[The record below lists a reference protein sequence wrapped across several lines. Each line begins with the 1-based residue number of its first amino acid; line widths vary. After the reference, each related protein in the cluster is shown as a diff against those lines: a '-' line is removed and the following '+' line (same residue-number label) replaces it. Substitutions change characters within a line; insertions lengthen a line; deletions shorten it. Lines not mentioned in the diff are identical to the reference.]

1 MMSSNRLQ
9 KRRIERNMS
18 QAKLAALS
26 GVPVRTIQHYEI
38 GRRALMNA
46 SYITVKRLAVALN
59 CDPEDLI

>member
-1 MMSSNRLQ
+1 MNRLQ
-9 KRRIERNMS
+9 KKRLSKNMS
-18 QAKLAALS
+18 QAKLATLA

-59 CDPEDLI
+59 CDPEDII